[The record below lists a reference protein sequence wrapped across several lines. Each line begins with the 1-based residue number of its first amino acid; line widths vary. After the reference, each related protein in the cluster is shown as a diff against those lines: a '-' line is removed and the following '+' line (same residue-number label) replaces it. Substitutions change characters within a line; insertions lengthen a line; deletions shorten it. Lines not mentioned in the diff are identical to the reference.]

1 MPRTIKFRG
10 STLVLNDQAPQL
22 TVGDRVRYVI
32 HDWMEGEHTLSGE
45 VISLRPNGTVRVKI
59 GTRPDGETGIVHDL
73 PAEALTV
80 VAPVIPLRAER

>member
-10 STLVLNDQAPQL
+10 NALVINDQAPQL

-32 HDWMEGEHTLSGE
+32 HDWIEGEHTLSGE
-45 VISLRPNGTVRVKI
+45 VVSLRPNGTVRVKI
-59 GTRPDGETGIVHDL
+59 GRRPDGETDIVHDL

-80 VAPVIPLRAER
+80 VAPVVPIRGER